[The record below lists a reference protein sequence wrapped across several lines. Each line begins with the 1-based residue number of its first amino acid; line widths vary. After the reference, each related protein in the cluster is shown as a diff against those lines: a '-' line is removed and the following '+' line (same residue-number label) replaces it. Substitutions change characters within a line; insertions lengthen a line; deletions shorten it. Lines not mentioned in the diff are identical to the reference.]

1 MDVLEILDMTE
12 EEQCRYLAKLFQ
24 KRYFDTDKWPEWYG
38 ICDILIHNTF
48 PGRKV
53 ILADLAFRMRDEV
66 LSMPEGYRYWE
77 IAKQNISIYYL
88 DEKHN
93 WKVYWGDRE
102 SPIHWIVAALK
113 AKELAKPVNS

>member
-1 MDVLEILDMTE
+1 MQGEIMDVLEILDMTE

-53 ILADLAFRMRDEV
+53 ILADLAFRLRNEAVKRDITKYIDAENIVKAYV
-66 LSMPEGYRYWE
+66 LTKTR
-77 IAKQNISIYYL
+77 IAI
-88 DEKHN
+88 N
-93 WKVYWGDRE
+93 WSYD
-102 SPIHWIVAALK
+102 SQPIHWIVASIK
-113 AKELAKPVNS
+113 AKELAKK